1 MVNEA
6 RSAPYDSGDYLE
18 SATDVQEYL
27 NAALEDG
34 DERVLL
40 RALRTVAEKRGGIS
54 RLAGET
60 GLARKSLYRALSEDG
75 NPRFSSLV
83 AILRAMGLE
92 LALRSRRDVN
102 SPCTA
107 PAVGGG
113 GDIVT
118 VPISRS
124 PPG

>member
-6 RSAPYDSGDYLE
+6 CSAPYVGADYLQSTE
-18 SATDVQEYL
+18 DIEAYL

-54 RLAGET
+54 RLAVET
-60 GLARKSLYRALSEDG
+60 GLARESLYRALSEDG

-92 LALRSRRDVN
+92 LAVRSRRD
-102 SPCTA
+102 A
-107 PAVGGG
+107 A
-113 GDIVT
+113 
-118 VPISRS
+118 
-124 PPG
+124 